1 MEGVDCVDHQLEETV
16 SKVRARVQDRNTGGG
31 PETFLLSTI
40 FVESPSVSRSEDYI
54 EDSSH
59 SPHTLVWVEVSLS
72 LFKRHHL
79 RFAQSYVV
87 TKTHHITDVDSKS
100 QLDKRY

>member
-40 FVESPSVSRSEDYI
+40 YVESPSVSRSEDYI

-59 SPHTLVWVEVSLS
+59 SPHTLV
-72 LFKRHHL
+72 
-79 RFAQSYVV
+79 
-87 TKTHHITDVDSKS
+87 
-100 QLDKRY
+100 